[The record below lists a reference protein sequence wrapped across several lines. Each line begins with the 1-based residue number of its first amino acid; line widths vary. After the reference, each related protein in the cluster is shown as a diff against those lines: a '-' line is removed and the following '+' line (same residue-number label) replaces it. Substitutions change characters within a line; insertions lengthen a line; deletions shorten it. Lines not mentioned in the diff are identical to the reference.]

1 MDYTEN
7 TSASHSEDSLRNLAQ
22 WLQQILFY
30 PIEDTSTSGEK
41 EVLNSFELPIV
52 MQYHP
57 TFYQKLPDFIMA
69 LLQNDP
75 NALTDYAPLLYHL
88 AGCAVCREAYVE
100 LYAAMKEAVQVHE
113 ELPIVSEMVR
123 PLSAMPPRLLAH
135 FSRAL
140 ISQAETLLRQAH
152 REHTDNDAEA
162 HREHTDNDAEARS
175 LLQMAMRISA
185 HLTQQSIRS
194 RARHDLV
201 RVASLY
207 SGESIPDAQ
216 QPPALAF
223 TSVPAGAGGTR
234 QGHVLRLGKITPQS
248 TDQATIYLQAK
259 AYEGDIIQHEDTLEL
274 QLRSLNTSLRG
285 HRLAIS
291 VPLGSLIEPV
301 RWVGGNPHAIIA
313 TTLVNEKGMLQMP
326 LGQTELR
333 LQNPEERKLLEVMF
347 SLLEVR
353 IAD

>member
-1 MDYTEN
+1 MDEHMDYTDN
-7 TSASHSEDSLRNLAQ
+7 THASHSEDSLRNLAQ

-30 PIEDTSTSGEK
+30 PVEDTNTSGEK
-41 EVLNSFELPIV
+41 EVLNAFALPIL

-75 NALTDYAPLLYHL
+75 HALTDYAPLLYHL

-100 LYAAMKEAVQVHE
+100 LYAAMKEAMQVHE

-123 PLSAMPPRLLAH
+123 PLPAMPSRLLAH
-135 FSRAL
+135 FSRVL
-140 ISQAETLLRQAH
+140 ISQAETLLSQAH
-152 REHTDNDAEA
+152 REHTDNEA
-162 HREHTDNDAEARS
+162 QARS
-175 LLQMAMRISA
+175 LLQMAMRIST
-185 HLTQQSIRS
+185 HLTQQSMRS
-194 RARHDLV
+194 RALRDLV

-207 SGESIPDAQ
+207 TGESSPDTQ

-223 TSVPAGAGGTR
+223 TAVPAGAGGTR
-234 QGHVLRLGKITPQS
+234 QGHVLRLGEIVPQS

-259 AYEGDIIQHEDTLEL
+259 AYEGAIIQHEDTLEL
-274 QLRSLNTSLRG
+274 QLRSLNSALRG

-301 RWVGGNPHAIIA
+301 RWVGGNPHAIVA
-313 TTLVNEKGMLQMP
+313 TTLVNEKGMLQIP

>member
-1 MDYTEN
+1 MDEHMDYTEN
-7 TSASHSEDSLRNLAQ
+7 THTSYSEDNLRNLAQ
-22 WLQQILFY
+22 WLQQILLY
-30 PIEDTSTSGEK
+30 PVEDVNTPVDK
-41 EVLNSFELPIV
+41 EVLNQFELPVV

-57 TFYQKLPDFIMA
+57 TFYSQLPDFIMA
-69 LLQNDP
+69 LLQNDS
-75 NALTDYAPLLYHL
+75 NALTDYATLLYHL
-88 AGCAVCREAYVE
+88 AGCSICREAYIE
-100 LYAAMKEAVQVHE
+100 LYAAMKEAVEVHE
-113 ELPIVSEMVR
+113 EHPIVSEMVR

-135 FSRAL
+135 FSRVL
-140 ISQAETLLRQAH
+140 ISQAEALLRSAH
-152 REHTDNDAEA
+152 HDHTDNDAQ
-162 HREHTDNDAEARS
+162 ARS
-175 LLQMAMRISA
+175 LLQMAMRIST
-185 HLTQQSIRS
+185 HLTQQSMKSRS
-194 RARHDLV
+194 LRDLV

-207 SGESIPDAQ
+207 AGESSPDTQ

-234 QGHVLRLGKITPQS
+234 QGHVLRLGEIAPQS
-248 TDQATIYLQAK
+248 AQQATIYLQAN
-259 AYEGDIIQHEDTLEL
+259 AYEGDIVQHEDTLEL

-285 HRLAIS
+285 HKLAIS

-301 RWVGGNPHAIIA
+301 RWAGGNPRAILA
-313 TTLVNEKGMLQMP
+313 TTPVNEKGMLQMP